1 MGLAWTIG
9 TFSINSHFYKVD
21 CVIEKWKRSPKLYFT
36 SGNLAPAFAKE
47 SISIIVLLIRTNS
60 LFLIM
65 ITFGCWLH
73 IQWIHFYVSLVD
85 CYDLWLIYIIDFCK
99 VHPSIGEWHKSV
111 LHKKIEEGQCACK
124 RNVTVVETGLKRHCP
139 LRNFLVAL
147 ATLWYNANYERFH
160 DGLQHMVCG

>member
-1 MGLAWTIG
+1 MCLAWTIS
-9 TFSINSHFYKVD
+9 TFSNNYHFYKAD
-21 CVIEKWKRSPKLYFT
+21 CVIEKWK
-36 SGNLAPAFAKE
+36 SGNLAPVFAKE
-47 SISIIVLLIRTNS
+47 SISIIVLLIRTTS

-85 CYDLWLIYIIDFCK
+85 FYDLWLIYIIDFCK

-124 RNVTVVETGLKRHCP
+124 RNVTVVETGLKGIVP
-139 LRNFLVAL
+139 WGTSPVAL